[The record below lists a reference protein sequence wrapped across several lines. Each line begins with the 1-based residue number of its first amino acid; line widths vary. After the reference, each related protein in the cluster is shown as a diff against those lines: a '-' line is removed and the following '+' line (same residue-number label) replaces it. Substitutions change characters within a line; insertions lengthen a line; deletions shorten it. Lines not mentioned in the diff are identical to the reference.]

1 MKIWVENQ
9 QEKKKQPEQSHGNR
23 QSQEKNNR
31 NNLLPDRTQPNAA
44 SYDSCQSGQDR
55 QPGQNVEWSHPATSS
70 QGKKEIERDRRNNSI
85 DSPEE
90 PEPKLH
96 RT

>member
-44 SYDSCQSGQDR
+44 SKTAAKAAR
-55 QPGQNVEWSHPATSS
+55 IASHGKMLNDPTLPPAARE
-70 QGKKEIERDRRNNSI
+70 KK
-85 DSPEE
+85 
-90 PEPKLH
+90 K
-96 RT
+96 